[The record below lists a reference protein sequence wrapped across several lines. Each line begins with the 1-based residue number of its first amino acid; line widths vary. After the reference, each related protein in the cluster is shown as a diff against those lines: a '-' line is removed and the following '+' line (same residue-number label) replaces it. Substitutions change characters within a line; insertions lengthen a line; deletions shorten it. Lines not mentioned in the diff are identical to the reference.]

1 MGVSRGFLGRRAGER
16 DADGLQGWMERD
28 GAVLWVPLVSRGCRE
43 LAGQDRAW
51 LRAPN
56 PLRVAKGC

>member
-1 MGVSRGFLGRRAGER
+1 
-16 DADGLQGWMERD
+16 MERD
-28 GAVLWVPLVSRGCRE
+28 GAVLWVPLVSRGCQE